1 MKFKSKDIAI
11 IIPTSGNKNI
21 YKVLNSIKGQ
31 SKKVG
36 KIIIISNVKNFNYS
50 LKNLKFFFTKKK
62 KSSLSKNFSKRV
74 Y

>member
-1 MKFKSKDIAI
+1 MKFRSQDIAI

-36 KIIIISNVKNFNYS
+36 KIIVISNVKNFNYP
-50 LKNLKFFFTKKK
+50 LKNLRFFLHKKK
-62 KSSLSKNFSKRV
+62 IKFIKEF
-74 Y
+74 